1 MARSMTSDSPAK
13 RTIQLA
19 TKPTRIRLHMCMLLL
34 LLLLPACCWLLAATY
49 SDSLLSSRRATRH
62 ASNAGCCV
70 FKPRNAPCLKCWLL
84 IKDAVWTEAADSCC
98 CRCAGFLYT
107 CCCCHCAAHSSGTHL
122 LPGRNKFIERM
133 LRWAWPKSSPDTQ
146 FQVRH
151 GAVGQEH

>member
-1 MARSMTSDSPAK
+1 MPQVEACMQTCLCMHSRLHAHAHSRLSTICRQVYFSVLHVCGPPLSLYKFCRGVLPSTAK
-13 RTIQLA
+13 RV
-19 TKPTRIRLHMCMLLL
+19 
-34 LLLLPACCWLLAATY
+34 Y
-49 SDSLLSSRRATRH
+49 SSFAEE
-62 ASNAGCCV
+62 
-70 FKPRNAPCLKCWLL
+70 CWLL

-107 CCCCHCAAHSSGTHL
+107 CCCCHCAAHSSRMHL

-133 LRWAWPKSSPDTQ
+133 LRWAWPKSSPGAQ